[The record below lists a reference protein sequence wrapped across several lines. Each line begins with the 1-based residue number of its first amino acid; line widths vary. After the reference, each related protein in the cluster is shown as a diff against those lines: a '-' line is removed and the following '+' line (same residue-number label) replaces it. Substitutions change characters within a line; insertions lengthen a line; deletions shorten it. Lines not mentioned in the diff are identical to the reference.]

1 MRKSIKKRILFGIFW
16 VVLIVSFIF
25 FATVLIAYANG
36 YHVNIKNFHLQRTGM
51 IVVDGQLKTVKIY
64 VNTQEYVT
72 SLPVRFSRLA
82 PGRYDVK
89 VTSSNYQDWEK
100 VVNLSGGEAV
110 NLSNVVLFLQVPQ
123 VSKSPA
129 DQSIENRANSNY
141 LNQTAGIAV
150 NTNELRYQDK
160 LITRFSQTILGAI
173 YDSNSDHF
181 YLQLN
186 DELRAIDIDGS
197 NNRLL
202 IKLSSA
208 EPVKF
213 YLNGNNLYYIS
224 NNELYQVKIR

>member
-141 LNQTAGIAV
+141 INQTAGITV